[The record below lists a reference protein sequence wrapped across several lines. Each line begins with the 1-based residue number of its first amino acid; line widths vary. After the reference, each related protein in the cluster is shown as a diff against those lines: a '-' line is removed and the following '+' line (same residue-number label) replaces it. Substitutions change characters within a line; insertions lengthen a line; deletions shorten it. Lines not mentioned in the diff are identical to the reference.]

1 MTQNQTERTISW
13 SISSTGNPFVLFM
26 GNNTYDLISLG
37 EKVMVLETP
46 YTVGGESVILRYI
59 LIKHTAADTEVTEQE
74 NATQTVSSSESAILN
89 KGGFKLSVPKG
100 AIPEMIKEEMEK

>member
-1 MTQNQTERTISW
+1 
-13 SISSTGNPFVLFM
+13 M

-74 NATQTVSSSESAILN
+74 NATQTVSSSENAILN

-100 AIPEMIKEEMEK
+100 AIPENDKGGDWKSSILSTGNRPTSGCIT